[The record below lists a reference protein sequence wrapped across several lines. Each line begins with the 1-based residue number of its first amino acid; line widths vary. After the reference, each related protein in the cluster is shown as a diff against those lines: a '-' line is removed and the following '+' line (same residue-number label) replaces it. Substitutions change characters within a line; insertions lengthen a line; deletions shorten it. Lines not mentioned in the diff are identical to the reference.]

1 MEYGVTLTINPTP
14 TVDSASALQ
23 NVSVR
28 DAESFLRIY
37 GGHMKSSSGVHIT
50 PKTAMGFPP
59 LWRALNVISDDVAG
73 LPCNVFR
80 RNDGGVGRDVQVNHP
95 GEELMRNVGTTC
107 NFQRLMKTCTAH
119 AMLYGNGF
127 IAIDRDTRK
136 RPVDATIL
144 DPNSMMIVY
153 RDGKMWYLPLIDGEQ
168 VRIPEEDVVHIRGL
182 CNDGKIGIDVI
193 DLMKDAL
200 GVGIAAMQFGGR
212 FFGQGSNAGGIL
224 MIPGSFSEEKIRNTM
239 SAWDKM
245 TQGLQRAHK
254 VALLQDGAKFQQLTI
269 ENEKAQFLQTRE
281 FELRATIANIFG
293 IPPHMLGDGTRT
305 SHNSLEQEDQN
316 YLTRA
321 LNPWLKEWEREL
333 GQKLLSSRERAQQSH
348 FVEFNREALI
358 QMSFQDKVMGIAK
371 QLEVGVLNVNESRRL
386 LNLPDIGS
394 DGELRFRPA
403 NWVGLGDTMDTN
415 SQQTQSDSSD
425 SAPPQQQND
434 AQSRV
439 LRAMVNSTV
448 TKSLRIEKDRV
459 VMAARDAQNMPASLD
474 TFYSGWTERFF
485 DSLGWKTPTA
495 IAVMQEHVETSR
507 KNIEALQ
514 AVTSTTNLESAV
526 REVVACWDDRGE
538 LLTQK
543 ICEAI

>member
-1 MEYGVTLTINPTP
+1 MEYGVTILTNPTP
-14 TVDSASALQ
+14 AAESGSALL
-23 NVSVR
+23 NVSAG
-28 DAESFLRIY
+28 DAEAWYQIF
-37 GGHMKSSSGVHIT
+37 GGSTRSSAGVNVT
-50 PKTAMGFPP
+50 PRTAMGFPP

-80 RNDGGVGRDVQVNHP
+80 RSDGGVGRDVQVNHP
-95 GEELMRNVGTTC
+95 GEELMRNVGTTS

-127 IAIDRDTRK
+127 IALDRDGRK

-144 DPNSMMIVY
+144 DPKSMMIVF
-153 RDGKMWYLPLIDGEQ
+153 RDGRMWYLPLIDGEQ
-168 VRIPEEDVVHIRGL
+168 VRIAEEDVIHIRGL
-182 CNDGKIGIDVI
+182 CNDGRIGIDVI

-239 SAWDKM
+239 SAWEKM

-333 GQKLLSSRERAQQSH
+333 GQKLLSSRERAQQTH

-358 QMSFQDKVMGIAK
+358 QMSFQDKVQGIAK

-394 DGELRFRPA
+394 DGERRFRPA
-403 NWVGLGDTMDTN
+403 NWVGLGDEMTATP
-415 SQQTQSDSSD
+415 QQTQSNSD
-425 SAPPQQQND
+425 SNDGNRDAND
-434 AQSRV
+434 AQNRI
-439 LRAMVNSTV
+439 LRAMVSSTV

-459 VMAARDAQNMPASLD
+459 VMAARDASGMAGSLD

-485 DSLGWKTPTA
+485 DSLGWKTPEVVT
-495 IAVMQEHVETSR
+495 VMHEHVEQSR
-507 KNIEALQ
+507 KHLDAVQ

-526 REVVACWDDRGE
+526 REVVACWDERGE
-538 LLTQK
+538 VLTQK